1 MTSQPT
7 VSRLHPLS
15 RACLPLP
22 PFEMRQLV
30 GPTDPAFFDNLAG
43 AAVAPDIPPEL
54 YESVFDFGCGCGRL
68 ARQLM
73 QQDPMPRRYLGI
85 DLHRGM
91 VEWCQREL
99 TAVCPSFQFRHH
111 DVFNPGF
118 NPGGGKPM
126 QARFPAADHS
136 FKLMFAWSVFT
147 HILEDQA
154 GFYLGEARRI
164 LDPGGLLAS
173 TWFLFDRRYFPMLQ
187 HSQNALYINPA
198 DPTNAVIFDRAWLEA
213 ALAAHG
219 LGIVHATPPAVRGYH
234 WLLHIAPLA
243 SGRRTIPL
251 PPDEAPFGHSAP
263 PIIPTNPALIGLTDR
278 AAAPSRAS

>member
-1 MTSQPT
+1 MTNHPM
-7 VSRLHPLS
+7 VSGLHPLS
-15 RACLPLP
+15 RARLPLP

-43 AAVAPDIPPEL
+43 AAIAPDIPPDL

-68 ARQLM
+68 ARQLL

-91 VEWCQREL
+91 IEWCQREL
-99 TAVCPSFQFRHH
+99 TAICPSFQFRHH
-111 DVFNPGF
+111 DVFNSGF
-118 NPGGGKPM
+118 NPGAGKPM

-136 FKLMFAWSVFT
+136 FNLIFSWSVFT

-154 GFYLGEARRI
+154 GFYLGEARRV
-164 LDPGGLLAS
+164 LHPTGLLVS

-187 HSQNALYINPA
+187 HDQNALYINPT
-198 DPTNAVIFDRAWLEA
+198 DPTNAVIFDRNWLETT
-213 ALAAHG
+213 LAANG

-234 WLLHIAPLA
+234 WLLHIAPLV
-243 SGRRTIPL
+243 SDRPTIPL
-251 PPDEAPFGHSAP
+251 PPDQAPFGHFAP
-263 PIIPTNPALIGLTDR
+263 PVIPTDPAQIGLAD
-278 AAAPSRAS
+278 AAPRYAD